1 MKTTIKLSLI
11 SVALLSQIHADEV
24 INLKPLTIT
33 STAILTDELK
43 STDAIEVYTS
53 EDIEKAHVQN
63 VYEFLNSQTSVTT
76 MPSYGNPF
84 SQLIDIHGYGSS
96 NGNQNIVITINGR
109 KLNNIDGVSQLL
121 SSISPASVSRIEIIK
136 SSGVVTAGDGANG
149 GVINI
154 TTKKNN
160 DKEVTFYGGTYGVMD
175 GSFYFGHSD
184 EKVSISVSA
193 EAQKSSGIRAID
205 KNANKDENKLATG
218 TFALSY
224 AQTKE
229 LELRLGASF
238 ARTDVLYASYLT
250 EKEYKSNPLQMSNSY
265 YPSTHQLFDTD
276 AISAGSTYKIS
287 DNLSVKIDGNHENKK
302 SLYVLSD
309 PSYYNYNSAKISLDY
324 VSEIASLSFGYDGF
338 YGDRKA
344 SSNTTTKNNNAGFL
358 MSEFYLG
365 DNTIKAGY
373 RFEDVGYRYNDAS
386 KDLKQ
391 NEILHGAELGYN
403 YALSRESS
411 LFANYAH
418 SYQAPNIDTFF
429 KTDYSNWPIITSS
442 FDGLIKPM
450 QANNY
455 TLGYNN
461 INAKNKFKAS
471 VYFIDLKNE
480 IYLHMP
486 DYKNTNI
493 DKSHKYGLD
502 VYDKYLISD
511 MWNVALNYNFVQA
524 IIDEEKEG
532 GDDYAGK
539 KLPGVSD
546 HNAKATLSYLPT
558 PHATVALTQN
568 YRSEAYAANDF
579 NNNFSQKQDAY
590 MTTDISAT
598 YAKKNYEVF
607 AKINN
612 LFNQSNGMWI
622 QDNAIY
628 PMNFTTTAI
637 AGLKLKY

>member
-11 SVALLSQIHADEV
+11 SVALLSQIHAEEV

-33 STAILTDELK
+33 STAIQTDELK

-84 SQLIDIHGYGSS
+84 SQLIDIHGYGASS
-96 NGNQNIVITINGR
+96 GNQNIVITINGR

-136 SSGVVTAGDGANG
+136 SGGIVTAGDGANG

-160 DKEVTFYGGTYGVMD
+160 DKEVTFYGGTYGVLD

-184 EKVSISVSA
+184 EKISISASG
-193 EAQKSSGIRAID
+193 EAQKSSGSRAID
-205 KNANKDENKLATG
+205 SNDNKDENKLSTG

-250 EKEYKSNPLQMSNSY
+250 EEEYKSNPLQKSNSFF
-265 YPSTHQLFDTD
+265 PSTHQLFDTD

-287 DNLSVKIDGNHENKK
+287 DDLSLKIDGNHENKK

-324 VSEIASLSFGYDGF
+324 VREMASLSLGYDGF

-358 MSEFYLG
+358 MSELYLG
-365 DNTIKAGY
+365 ENTIKAGY

-386 KDLKQ
+386 KDLNQ

-403 YALSRESS
+403 HALSQESS
-411 LFANYAH
+411 LFVNYAH

-442 FDGLIKPM
+442 FDGLIKSM

-471 VYFIDLKNE
+471 VYFIDLRDE

-493 DKSHKYGLD
+493 NKSHKYGLD

-532 GDDYAGK
+532 GDNYAGN

-558 PHATVALTQN
+558 PHATIALTQN

-598 YAKKNYEVF
+598 YAKDTYEVF